1 MRLREFTKMHGLG
14 NDFLIFPWD
23 EKLPKKTLIR
33 ALASRQEGIGC
44 DLIVFLSKSNDNIT
58 NYRANFF
65 NNDGSE
71 AEICGNALRCIGKL
85 HFEKDNSKNCLVETN
100 AGLIDVEFNDDQSV
114 SVDIG
119 IPKFG
124 WKEIPLIRDLN
135 SYDLGFNFD
144 YLQNGFAL
152 NVGNPHVI
160 FVVKNLDQKKLL
172 NDSKKIEK
180 SNFFP
185 SGVNINV
192 VEIKTKKEISVI
204 THERGVGITLA
215 CGTGACASVV
225 AGHKL
230 DLLEKKVDVKMPGG
244 SITVEITTNN
254 HILMT
259 GSAKKVFEG
268 KIDMDEFKDAE

>member
-1 MRLREFTKMHGLG
+1 MKLREFTKMHGLG

-23 EKLPKKTLIR
+23 ENLPKKKMIR

-44 DLIVFLSKSNDNIT
+44 DLIVFLIKLNENMT
-58 NYRANFF
+58 NYRAFFF

-85 HFEKDNSKNCLVETN
+85 HFEKENSKNCLVETN

-124 WKEIPLIRDLN
+124 WKEIPLIRDLD

-152 NVGNPHVI
+152 NIGNPHVI
-160 FVVKNLDQKKLL
+160 FLVESLDKTKLL
-172 NDSKKIEK
+172 NDSKKIEM

-185 SGVNINV
+185 SGVNINI
-192 VEIKTKKEISVI
+192 VEIKTKREISVI
-204 THERGVGITLA
+204 TNERGVGITLA

-230 DLLEKKVDVKMPGG
+230 DLLEKKVVVKMPGG
-244 SITVEITTNN
+244 SIKVEIMTNN

-259 GSAKKVFEG
+259 GNATKVFEG
-268 KIDMDEFKDAE
+268 KIDMDELKNAE